1 MLLCVQYQYK
11 VTLGVYSFTSTSE
24 MTFTGPPGRAVLA
37 ELIELYSINKVS
49 LVFAPVVTSGHLG
62 LALTVN
68 CPQERRV

>member
-1 MLLCVQYQYK
+1 
-11 VTLGVYSFTSTSE
+11 